1 MKFIKFLLIIFII
14 FSYNIANAKEVI
26 VFCDMDY
33 IINNSIA
40 GKNFSIKLEK
50 KDKSNLE
57 SLKKIEKELKDKELN
72 ILKQKNVLSK
82 DEYEKKV
89 IDLKKEVLIFNKS
102 KKNKFNEIN
111 KMKLDAKIFLIKKL
125 NTILSDYSKENSIS
139 IILPKNNIII
149 GKSELDIT
157 EKIIK
162 IINQEVKKIELK

>member
-50 KDKSNLE
+50 KNESNLE

-72 ILKQKNVLSK
+72 ILKQKNVLSE

>member
-50 KDKSNLE
+50 KNKSNLE

>member
-72 ILKQKNVLSK
+72 ILKQKNVLSE

>member
-50 KDKSNLE
+50 KNKSNLE

-72 ILKQKNVLSK
+72 ILKQKNVLSE

>member
-14 FSYNIANAKEVI
+14 FSYNIANTKEVI

-50 KDKSNLE
+50 KNKSNLE

-89 IDLKKEVLIFNKS
+89 IDLKKEVIIFNKS